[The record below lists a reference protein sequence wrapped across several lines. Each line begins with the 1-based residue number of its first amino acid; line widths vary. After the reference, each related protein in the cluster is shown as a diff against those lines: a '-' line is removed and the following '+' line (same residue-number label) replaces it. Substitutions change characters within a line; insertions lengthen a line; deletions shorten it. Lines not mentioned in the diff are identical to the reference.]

1 MKIENMKIEAI
12 KPYPGNAKAH
22 PRNQVNKIA
31 QSIQEYGFQV
41 PILLDKE
48 NVIITGHGRLLAAKK
63 LKMES
68 VPTVRMDHLTD
79 AQVRAFR
86 LMDNRSN
93 ESDWLPED
101 LANELKLLSLEG
113 FDLELTGFDGVE
125 IEKLFDIKEGLTD
138 PDEVPEVPKVAIA
151 KPGDIWLCG
160 KHRIMAGDSTKTE
173 DVERL
178 MDGVKADMVFT
189 DPPYVVD
196 YEGVNNDDAAGLP
209 ELLRKSITEMDKSLK
224 EGGTYYVCHPD
235 IHAYEFIH
243 EIRSIGWI
251 QARPPVVLWIKDSL
265 VLGRGDYHSRSEP
278 ILYGWKSGAAHLAVK
293 DRTQDNVWLHDR
305 PKKADGHP
313 TMKPVELVARAINNS
328 SLKGQAILDPF
339 GGSGSTLIAAEQT
352 GRTAYLMEIDCLYVQ
367 VILERWMS
375 FTGEQA
381 VLEITGQTFEQV
393 KRGDDDGNV

>member
-189 DPPYVVD
+189 DPPY
-196 YEGVNNDDAAGLP
+196 GVNVKGGSKGNKTIAGDLTQTAIP
-209 ELLRKSITEMDKSLK
+209 FSFD
-224 EGGTYYVCHPD
+224 
-235 IHAYEFIH
+235 
-243 EIRSIGWI
+243 
-251 QARPPVVLWIKDSL
+251 
-265 VLGRGDYHSRSEP
+265 
-278 ILYGWKSGAAHLAVK
+278 LAVQSATK
-293 DRTQDNVWLHDR
+293 SDARFYFCGGEGNLGLYDKLFDRFLRQLPRHLIWMKNGFVMKPNNYHNQYEIIYFGYG
-305 PKKADGHP
+305 PKGGDLAHWFSGRTESEASDIWQVKRDAGSAYLHP
-313 TMKPVELVARAINNS
+313 TQKPVELPERAIKNS
-328 SLKGQAILDPF
+328 SPPGAVVYDPF

-352 GRTAYLMEIDCLYVQ
+352 GRTAYLMEIDPLYVDVTVQ
-367 VILERWMS
+367 RWEDY
-375 FTGEQA
+375 TGEKG
-381 VLEITGQTFEQV
+381 VLE
-393 KRGDDDGNV
+393 